1 MMFYVNLDDHWPMIL
16 RTKDINLAFKPPRFK
31 ALLFNFSHLMMYF
44 DQFCDLFPEAP
55 LLYRH
60 SHVTFLPTVH
70 RDVKPTNIL
79 ISFPGN
85 LGKQRVVISDFGLC
99 KKLVPGRLSFS
110 HRSGGCAGTDGWIAP
125 EMILDKKYRM
135 VSRENLLFC
144 IFDKYWGSCIFLFFF
159 R

>member
-1 MMFYVNLDDHWPMIL
+1 M
-16 RTKDINLAFKPPRFK
+16 
-31 ALLFNFSHLMMYF
+31 
-44 DQFCDLFPEAP
+44 
-55 LLYRH
+55 
-60 SHVTFLPTVH
+60 H

-135 VSRENLLFC
+135 VSFIVDLFIQGSENRRASKTLYKFA
-144 IFDKYWGSCIFLFFF
+144 F